1 MLTLNFHTGDFLV
14 VMYLRP
20 NVRAL
25 KSVYTFYTKIYD
37 SINNYAHHGRNQIHI
52 RILEVVI
59 FCKTIGCLHAAN
71 DWNYIHSIKT
81 QHFNS
86 YSF

>member
-1 MLTLNFHTGDFLV
+1 MLTLSFHTGNFLV

-37 SINNYAHHGRNQIHI
+37 SINNYAHHGRNQTHQDFGGGY
-52 RILEVVI
+52 IL
-59 FCKTIGCLHAAN
+59 
-71 DWNYIHSIKT
+71 
-81 QHFNS
+81 
-86 YSF
+86 